1 MSTASFPGS
10 RRVSSTA
17 GVVPASTKSPRLR
30 IGMIGGQGRAIQS
43 PVAGD
48 EGRDGGLGLGYDGF
62 GMIGGVERSEGL
74 FQQAATAAG
83 YELEVHSG
91 HTAGRGAQTLAALVN
106 RVDLVVI
113 VTDVNSHNA
122 VVAARKLAVSRGVRL
137 LLVRRCSP
145 KGLISLIQ
153 SATSQTARAA

>member
-1 MSTASFPGS
+1 MNSASLASSKRPKFQPELVQPSTQTP
-10 RRVSSTA
+10 
-17 GVVPASTKSPRLR
+17 PLR
-30 IGMIGGQGRAIQS
+30 I
-43 PVAGD
+43 
-48 EGRDGGLGLGYDGF
+48 

-74 FQQAATAAG
+74 FQQAARSAG
-83 YELEVHSG
+83 YELEIHSG

-122 VVAARKLAVSRGVRL
+122 VVAARKLAVSRGVRH

-145 KGLISLIQ
+145 SRLISLIETQ
-153 SATSQTARAA
+153 TTGTARAA

>member
-30 IGMIGGQGRAIQS
+30 IGMIGG
-43 PVAGD
+43 
-48 EGRDGGLGLGYDGF
+48 
-62 GMIGGVERSEGL
+62 VERSEGL
-74 FQQAATAAG
+74 FQQAATSAG

-106 RVDLVVI
+106 RVDMVVI